1 MRAPSNE
8 SREARTEGQHD
19 FRHFFI
25 YAPLSRGVFHAR
37 TSVVDTR
44 VSSVTDP
51 GVVILG
57 ADDVSRAISRISH
70 EIIERNPV
78 LDTLVIVGMQ
88 TGGTWIAQR
97 LCALVNERQSHVV
110 VPLGA
115 IDISMYR
122 DDYSLRPVVLSAPS
136 EIPCDLTEKTVV
148 LVDDVL
154 FTGRTVRA
162 ALEALNDY
170 GRPRAVQ
177 LAVMVDRGHREL
189 PIRPDYVG
197 KNIPTHAADEVS
209 VGPDGITVKGV
220 GE

>member
-1 MRAPSNE
+1 MSA
-8 SREARTEGQHD
+8 
-19 FRHFFI
+19 
-25 YAPLSRGVFHAR
+25 
-37 TSVVDTR
+37 
-44 VSSVTDP
+44 VTDS
-51 GVVILG
+51 GVVVLG
-57 ADDVSRAISRISH
+57 ADDVSRAISRIAH
-70 EIIERNPV
+70 EILERNTALGNV
-78 LDTLVIVGMQ
+78 VIVGMQ

-97 LCALVNERQSHVV
+97 LCDLVNERQSDEV
-110 VPLGA
+110 VPMGA

-136 EIPCDLTEKTVV
+136 EIPCDLTGRTVV

-197 KNIPTHAADEVS
+197 KNLPTQFSDEVT
-209 VGPDGITVKGV
+209 VGPDGITVKAV
-220 GE
+220 AA